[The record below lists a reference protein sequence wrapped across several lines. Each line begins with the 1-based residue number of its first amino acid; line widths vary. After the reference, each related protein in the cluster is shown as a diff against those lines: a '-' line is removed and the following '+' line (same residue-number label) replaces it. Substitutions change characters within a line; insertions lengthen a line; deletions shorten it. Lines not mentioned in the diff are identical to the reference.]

1 MVVCLSMAF
10 RSAKNFVTMQYI
22 SKSSTSKVYVMNLSL
37 EGMILMTH
45 VNEKYN
51 VRLKEEHSTLNK
63 SHENQLHM

>member
-45 VNEKYN
+45 VNEKSN